1 MERDAGG
8 IPPSRPKD
16 PVFIAAKLEPATQRN
31 KRAAKKEKKKKKK
44 KKTRRQR
51 EENTT
56 VKRKN
61 NNKLIVGVMSVIDI
75 LSRVDVLCKKY
86 EKYDLDKQ
94 RGAADSM
101 SGNDQFL
108 RLYTVL
114 EADVEAAIQVL
125 VLLFPRSCLPNASF
139 PVTVVLDGCCSRLAF
154 FAFLRGFMTHGS
166 LLRRHFCP
174 MFCL

>member
-1 MERDAGG
+1 VERDAGG

-16 PVFIAAKLEPATQRN
+16 PVFVAAKLEPATQQTRSEEGEEEEE
-31 KRAAKKEKKKKKK
+31 EKQA
-44 KKTRRQR
+44 TRRR
-51 EENTT
+51 EQDCE
-56 VKRKN
+56 
-61 NNKLIVGVMSVIDI
+61 
-75 LSRVDVLCKKY
+75 
-86 EKYDLDKQ
+86 EEE
-94 RGAADSM
+94 
-101 SGNDQFL
+101 
-108 RLYTVL
+108 LYTVL

-125 VLLFPRSCLPNASF
+125 VLLFPPSCLPNASF